1 MPPNEIPS
9 EENKGGKKNTKFPD
23 WKLGL
28 LKTLVVLGDFLHVSY
43 TKQTLG

>member
-1 MPPNEIPS
+1 MKFQVKKTKE
-9 EENKGGKKNTKFPD
+9 GKKNTKFPD

-28 LKTLVVLGDFLHVSY
+28 LKTLVVLGNFLHVSY